1 MKGVPR
7 PTPTTVVLA
16 VVAAVSTAWAH
27 LDARR
32 GEQERATLV
41 STRSAAWRV
50 LPELAH
56 QGSTGATV
64 ELWPS
69 RGDPVRLVPM
79 PGGHQVW
86 VGDQVLG
93 PADPEAIEGVWDS
106 LRMATTV
113 RAASDAQ
120 QPGLGDGGRIV
131 VTLPEPV
138 GVRTLV
144 LGRPTVDGTGIYGV
158 VEGGAA
164 GTEGLWVLEREMSAL
179 VQQAPE
185 AWLARRAVVAEPAQV
200 SRVLAGELT
209 VERGLDDLWRAWVAD
224 GPAAILDRVAVRTRL
239 ERLVSAR
246 LDPLVDPR
254 PEDPGEPWITLEG
267 IDGVDWSL
275 RRHGPCPGRPQRVLI
290 ERGPGRWG
298 CVDVALTA
306 PWPVPG
312 REGGGEGEPPGALL
326 DPRLLPH
333 AYGRV
338 LRIEQRTPQAR
349 VLQRYGGGWRIE
361 ESIGG
366 RQARLSVDEP
376 EVFGWYDAL
385 HDAEVILEAEAE
397 GAPGFE
403 VPDVELLVVTD
414 STATLRLRCTLGPPL
429 RCRRDD
435 GPVLQVRRSP
445 PVLAFDADTFAERR
459 LTALRSEDVR
469 AIEILAGPADPQVL
483 RQSAHFDLGI
493 WRMDAPDHPEGD
505 AALDGMALERLLGG
519 LGGLRA
525 QAWVDDAA
533 DVAARRR
540 IRVERV
546 PRRGQDPV
554 LEIDVLPDCV
564 VRVSGHRPARLPEG
578 PCETLE
584 RDLLVQWPLQR
595 ILDLARGLELSR
607 DGQTVALSRKGDA
620 WARNDGGPAPEA
632 SAWLEGIHERTASGV
647 RRADPPGP
655 AAWRLRVLPGQGTA
669 FVVEGGQGWARFE
682 GEDWL
687 YRLDETDELDEEDEA
702 DEPGESGEED
712 EPDRLDDD
720 RLEGQ

>member
-1 MKGVPR
+1 MTGVPR
-7 PTPTTVVLA
+7 PTSTTVVLA
-16 VVAAVSTAWAH
+16 VVAAVSTTWAH

-32 GEQERATLV
+32 GEGERATLV

-56 QGSTGATV
+56 LGATGATV

-69 RGDPVRLVPM
+69 RGDPVRLVPGPV

-113 RAASDAQ
+113 RAASEAQ
-120 QPGLGDGGRIV
+120 DPGLGDGGRIV

-144 LGRPTVDGTGIYGV
+144 LGRPTVDETGIYGV
-158 VEGGAA
+158 VEGGAE

-200 SRVLAGELT
+200 SRVLEGELT
-209 VERGLDDLWRAWVAD
+209 VERGLDDLWRARVAD

-239 ERLVSAR
+239 DRLVSAR
-246 LDPLVDPR
+246 LDPLVTAR
-254 PEDPGEPWITLEG
+254 PDDPGEPWITLEG
-267 IDGVDWSL
+267 SDGVDWSL
-275 RRHGPCPGRPQRVLI
+275 RRHGPCPGRPQRVLVD
-290 ERGPGRWG
+290 RGPGRWG
-298 CVDVALTA
+298 CIDAAVTA

-312 REGGGEGEPPGALL
+312 RAGGRQGHQGESPGALL

-338 LRIEQRTPQAR
+338 LRIEQRVPQAR
-349 VLQRYGGGWRIE
+349 VLQRHGGGWRIE
-361 ESIGG
+361 ESKGD
-366 RQARLSVDEP
+366 RETQLSVDEP
-376 EVFGWYDAL
+376 EVFAWYDAL
-385 HDAEVILEAEAE
+385 HDAEVTLEAVAE
-397 GAPGFE
+397 DAPAPE
-403 VPDVELLVVTD
+403 WSTPDVELLVVTD
-414 STATLRLRCTLGPPL
+414 STATLRLRCILGPPM

-435 GPVLQVRRSP
+435 GPVLHVRRP
-445 PVLAFDADTFAERR
+445 PPALAFDADTFAERR

-483 RQSAHFDLGI
+483 RQSAHFDLGV
-493 WRMDAPDHPEGD
+493 WRMDAPVHPEGD
-505 AALDGMALERLLGG
+505 AALDGMALERLLGV

-564 VRVSGHRPARLPEG
+564 VRVTGHRPARLPEG
-578 PCETLE
+578 PCETLGQ
-584 RDLLVQWPLQR
+584 DLLVQWPLQR
-595 ILDLARGLELSR
+595 LLDLARGLELSR
-607 DGQTVALSRKGDA
+607 GGETIALSRKGDA
-620 WARNDGGPAPEA
+620 WARLDGGPAPEV
-632 SAWLEGIHERTASGV
+632 SAWLDRMHARTASGV
-647 RRADPPGP
+647 RRAEPPVSV
-655 AAWRLRVLPGQGTA
+655 AWRLRVLPGQGTA
-669 FVVEGGQGWARFE
+669 FVVDGGRGWVRFE
-682 GEDWL
+682 GEDWH
-687 YRLDETDELDEEDEA
+687 YRLDEGSGPDEPAGPDELD
-702 DEPGESGEED
+702 
-712 EPDRLDDD
+712 DR
-720 RLEGQ
+720 